1 MGNSRGI
8 LSSSSSW
15 RWRGEQEWGNGQNA
29 GKKGQEIQER
39 AEAELWEAG
48 SEGWHLLVTAAGFWP
63 QLWAEAGKKI
73 PPLGLRARML

>member
-1 MGNSRGI
+1 MERGTGVGKWPKCWEKGSGNP
-8 LSSSSSW
+8 
-15 RWRGEQEWGNGQNA
+15 GE
-29 GKKGQEIQER
+29 